1 MFLEEAQGL
10 LVAAGSNNNP
20 SLLSSSHH
28 RVTAATTD
36 HTQLSDSTDLS
47 QQQLLAKDGRVPTN
61 GHRGTKLLRL
71 YSSQTVNSRDEH
83 GWRTKLAR
91 SSENGLGM
99 TCALFLTYFAVMGA
113 KCALPST
120 FSLLTSSETGLL
132 FPKTAGLITPSQQM
146 SRVLTLSTVAI
157 ALGKL
162 VLGFVIDRCGG
173 VRSLKIALCALS
185 VLMARIATAQTF
197 NVFAVSWILVD
208 FIFSACWPACI
219 KAIHEFFPPNQWVS
233 SIGMLVMAARIGN
246 AAAFSSFALLLS
258 WVANYNTSSSSQPWR
273 YVFGASSAIQLIPLI
288 LLTYFGSPKQP
299 AQDTTTE
306 YSNNATLNEIA
317 MPKDSSPSILSIIR
331 KQLTSVRFWLHLTSR
346 SCLMIFISFLM
357 FVPTYMKSAYGMTS
371 SAAAQVASVF
381 ALGCLL
387 SVTVGSKP
395 YSSSTTG
402 QRTTLLS
409 TFLGCA
415 TLISFVQLSHV
426 SGIIRPLSPLV
437 GTICMFAWGFAA
449 SLPFYIPPS
458 LFALEHGGKASSA
471 TIADLFDVTGFLL
484 LARFNGYV
492 ASIPHSILSEWRGTF
507 IVTTACSAVSLCS
520 LALATSLEGGQRSRG
535 VE

>member
-1 MFLEEAQGL
+1 MFLEEAHGL
-10 LVAAGSNNNP
+10 IAPAGSNNNP

-28 RVTAATTD
+28 LLTAATTD
-36 HTQLSDSTDLS
+36 HTKLSDTDLS
-47 QQQLLAKDGRVPTN
+47 QQQLVKDGRVLQTN
-61 GHRGTKLLRL
+61 GHRGTNLLRL
-71 YSSQTVNSRDEH
+71 YSSQTVNSRDEQ

-120 FSLLTSSETGLL
+120 FSLLTSLETGLL
-132 FPKTAGLITPSQQM
+132 FPKPTGLVTPSQQM

-173 VRSLKIALCALS
+173 VRSLKIALCTLS
-185 VLMARIATAQTF
+185 ILMARIATAQTF

-258 WVANYNTSSSSQPWR
+258 WVSTNNTSSSSQAWR
-273 YVFGASSAIQLIPLI
+273 YVFGASSAIQLIPII
-288 LLTYFGSPKQP
+288 LLAYFGSPKRP
-299 AQDTTTE
+299 AQDTMTD
-306 YSNNATLNEIA
+306 YSNISTSNDIA
-317 MPKDSSPSILSIIR
+317 VPKDSSPSILSIIQ
-331 KQLTSVRFWLHLTSR
+331 KQFKSVQFWLHLTSR

-371 SAAAQVASVF
+371 SGAAQVASVF

-395 YSSSTTG
+395 YSSSTAR
-402 QRTTLLS
+402 QRTALLS
-409 TFLGCA
+409 TLLGCA
-415 TLISFVQLSHV
+415 TLISFVQLAHV
-426 SGIIRPLSPLV
+426 SGLIRPLTPLV

-458 LFALEHGGKASSA
+458 LYALEHGGKASSA

-492 ASIPHSILSEWRGTF
+492 ASIPHSILSQWRGTF